1 MMTYE
6 QWVHSLQSWSHT
18 SRLEVQESE
27 SSLPHRLPLRPPP
40 MDLTGAE
47 SENPSKHKAAGTVQ
61 SPPAGVC
68 TAVVRERS
76 LSLQL

>member
-1 MMTYE
+1 MTTYE

-27 SSLPHRLPLRPPP
+27 SSLPRRLPLRPPP
-40 MDLTGAE
+40 TDLAGAE
-47 SENPSKHKAAGTVQ
+47 PENPSKHEAAGTVQ

-68 TAVVRERS
+68 TAVVRERR